1 MPAREPL
8 APRATPFETSG
19 WGPWSDEPVVES
31 GEGPGLLVSRMF
43 WLGGGM
49 SLALW
54 GCVTLLAL
62 QCL

>member
-1 MPAREPL
+1 MSIGRSIVSIAYGLPEPRVIL
-8 APRATPFETSG
+8 
-19 WGPWSDEPVVES
+19 VVIVS
-31 GEGPGLLVSRMF
+31 GLLVSRMF

-62 QCL
+62 QWL